1 MKMATRIT
9 KRNNAVKPASNN
21 YIDQTR
27 MTYGE
32 KEPLK
37 TLNSEVKDLNLG
49 EPTPTP
55 APAPGQTP
63 GQALNNAL
71 QQSVFRT
78 TDQPMRPVEDGL
90 PFGPGVGADDSME
103 TTENLI
109 QKFFDLT
116 GDPLLANILKG

>member
-1 MKMATRIT
+1 MATRIT

-37 TLNSEVKDLNLG
+37 DLNSEVQNLNLPEETLMPDTAKQRLG
-49 EPTPTP
+49 S
-55 APAPGQTP
+55 
-63 GQALNNAL
+63 ALEK
-71 QQSVFRT
+71 SVFRS

-90 PFGPGVGADDSME
+90 PFGPGVGAEDAE
-103 TTENLI
+103 TTEELI
-109 QKFFDLT
+109 QKFFELT
-116 GDPLLANILKG
+116 GDPLLAKLFKG

>member
-1 MKMATRIT
+1 MATRIT

-37 TLNSEVKDLNLG
+37 DLNSEVQNLNLP
-49 EPTPTP
+49 EETPMP
-55 APAPGQTP
+55 VAAPQP
-63 GQALNNAL
+63 
-71 QQSVFRT
+71 QQSVFRS

-90 PFGPGVGADDSME
+90 PFGPGVGAEDAE
-103 TTENLI
+103 TTEELI
-109 QKFFDLT
+109 QKFFELT
-116 GDPLLANILKG
+116 GDPLLAKLFKG